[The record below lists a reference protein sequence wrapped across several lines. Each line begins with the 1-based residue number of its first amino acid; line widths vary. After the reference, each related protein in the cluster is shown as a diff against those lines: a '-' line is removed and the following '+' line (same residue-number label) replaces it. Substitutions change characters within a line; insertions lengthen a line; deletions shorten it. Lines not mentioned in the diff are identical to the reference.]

1 MKNRLSAILAVG
13 LFSISMMA
21 QGTLISRSFDIT
33 ASNFVYNNY
42 GDNDPSV
49 VVSPARIRFSVS
61 FDDSADIDATTTG
74 LMIDSFNLP
83 NYSAKY
89 AYKSMDD
96 LLVVATD
103 PYANG
108 SCQHPNP
115 YDFCFFIDKIGSS
128 NPDVIM
134 FIQLTSAGGSWR
146 AETIR
151 FTWSSQVP
159 EPATLTLMGL
169 GLAGIG
175 YRRHRSMK
183 TA

>member
-1 MKNRLSAILAVG
+1 
-13 LFSISMMA
+13 MA

-33 ASNFVYNNY
+33 AADFRFTNF
-42 GDNDPSV
+42 GDDDPSV

-74 LMIDSFNLP
+74 LVIDSFNLP
-83 NYSAKY
+83 NYSARY
-89 AYKSMDD
+89 AYNSASDF
-96 LLVVATD
+96 LVVATN
-103 PYANG
+103 PFANK
-108 SCQHPNP
+108 SCYHPNP
-115 YDFCFFIDKIGSS
+115 YDFCFFVDDVGSS
-128 NPDVIM
+128 NPVATLFVQTTSKGGVWSARAIR
-134 FIQLTSAGGSWR
+134 LTWTSR
-146 AETIR
+146 
-151 FTWSSQVP
+151 VP